1 MQKIEFNE
9 ITAEYPDLLVIAGEY
24 SGDEHGAAL
33 VKKLKIEY
41 PQYSICAIGGNNLER
56 TGVDFLFNLVEF
68 SVVGIAE
75 ALRNIQFFLKILK
88 MICDWITKYRP
99 KVVCFIDFP
108 GLNLHIAKE
117 LYQRGI
123 SHKAGGNVKLYHYIS
138 PQIWAWKAKRRF
150 VIAKYIDALGTI
162 FPFEKACYGDTNLD
176 VQFLGHPFLDEGYAL
191 PVNYNPNG
199 PILLLPGSRKIAVK
213 KIFPIM
219 LNTIN
224 QLKKFGETCELVALY
239 PDEDILEVS
248 QNIYKK
254 HKNLS
259 LSFVRSGACTLS
271 ACASLMSSGTM
282 ALNCALAG
290 IPSVIVYKASTLT
303 YGLAKLLVK
312 VKFLHIANILLNR
325 ESAREFLQFSAKPKL
340 ICHAL
345 RDCLNNPEVL
355 AQAQKD
361 KEELRQ
367 LLSSDPQNDAI
378 SWIRGAFGLRAAR
391 P

>member
-1 MQKIEFNE
+1 
-9 ITAEYPDLLVIAGEY
+9 VIAGEY
-24 SGDEHGAAL
+24 SGDEHGAVL
-33 VKKLKIEY
+33 VKKIKAEY
-41 PQYSICAIGGNNLER
+41 PQYNICAIGGDNLER
-56 TGVDFLFNLVEF
+56 TGVNFLFNLVEF
-68 SVVGIAE
+68 SVVGLAE
-75 ALRNIQFFLKILK
+75 VLRNIQFFLKFLK
-88 MICDWITKYRP
+88 ITCDWIENYRP

-108 GLNLHIAKE
+108 GLNLRIAKE
-117 LYQRGI
+117 LFRRGV
-123 SHKAGGNVKLYHYIS
+123 SRKAGGNVKLYHYIS

-162 FPFEKACYGDTNLD
+162 FPFEKACYRDTNLD
-176 VQFLGHPFLDEGYAL
+176 VQFLGHPFLDENYTL
-191 PVNYNPNG
+191 PVRYHPQG

-219 LNTIN
+219 LNTAN
-224 QLKKFGETCELVALY
+224 QLKKIGEIRELVVLY
-239 PDEDILEVS
+239 PDEDILEVL
-248 QNIYKK
+248 QNIHKK

-259 LSFVRSGACTLS
+259 LSFVRSGSCTLS

-303 YGLAKLLVK
+303 YGLAKLLVR

-340 ICHAL
+340 IGHAL
-345 RDCLNNPEVL
+345 RDCLNNPEIL

-361 KEELRQ
+361 GEELRR
-367 LLSSDPQNDAI
+367 LLSAEPQNDAV
-378 SWIRGAFGLRAAR
+378 SWMRSALN
-391 P
+391 

>member
-1 MQKIEFNE
+1 MPKIAFNE
-9 ITAEYPDLLVIAGEY
+9 ITVEYPDLLVIAGEY
-24 SGDEHGAAL
+24 SGDEHGATL

-75 ALRNIQFFLKILK
+75 VLRNIQFFSKILK
-88 MICDWITKYRP
+88 MVCDWIAKYRP

-108 GLNLHIAKE
+108 GLNLRIAKE

-123 SHKAGGNVKLYHYIS
+123 SHKAGGNVRLYHYIS

-162 FPFEKACYGDTNLD
+162 FPFEKVCYGDTDLD
-176 VQFLGHPFLDEGYAL
+176 VQFLGHPFLDEDYAL

-219 LNTIN
+219 LNSIN

-239 PDEDILEVS
+239 PDEDILEIL

-290 IPSVIVYKASTLT
+290 IPSAIVYKASTLT

-345 RDCLNNPEVL
+345 RDCLNNPEILV
-355 AQAQKD
+355 QVQKD

-367 LLSSDPQNDAI
+367 LLSADPQNDVI
-378 SWIRGAFGLRAAR
+378 SWICGALA
-391 P
+391 

>member
-1 MQKIEFNE
+1 
-9 ITAEYPDLLVIAGEY
+9 
-24 SGDEHGAAL
+24 
-33 VKKLKIEY
+33 
-41 PQYSICAIGGNNLER
+41 
-56 TGVDFLFNLVEF
+56 LVEF

-75 ALRNIQFFLKILK
+75 VLRNIQFFSKFLKIT
-88 MICDWITKYRP
+88 CDWIEKYRP

-108 GLNLHIAKE
+108 GLNLRIAKE
-117 LYQRGI
+117 LYRRGI
-123 SHKAGGNVKLYHYIS
+123 SQKSGGNVKLYHYIS

-150 VIAKYIDALGTI
+150 AIARYIDALGTI
-162 FPFEKACYGDTNLD
+162 FPFEKACYQDTDLD
-176 VQFLGHPFLDEGYAL
+176 VQFLGHPFLDEDYIL
-191 PVNYNPNG
+191 PVCYNPHG

-219 LNTIN
+219 LDTIN
-224 QLKKFGETCELVALY
+224 QLKKFGELYELVVLY
-239 PDEDILEVS
+239 PDEDILEIL

-259 LSFVRSGACTLS
+259 LSFVRSGSCTLS
-271 ACASLMSSGTM
+271 ARASLMSSGTM

-290 IPSVIVYKASTLT
+290 IPSVIVYKASALT

-345 RDCLNNPEVL
+345 RNCLNNPEVL
-355 AQAQKD
+355 TQAQKD
-361 KEELRQ
+361 GEELQQ
-367 LLSSDPQNDAI
+367 LLSAEPQNDVV
-378 SWIRGAFGLRAAR
+378 SWICNALA
-391 P
+391 